1 MKWRHEEGTE
11 GMGFESEWI
20 TNLWTKEEEGTDVT
34 DLTIIGNA
42 IPQHMN
48 QNIPKKDK
56 KRDPVFGGQ
65 EFATECSCFF
75 PFSEVENMQFFW
87 VK

>member
-1 MKWRHEEGTE
+1 MKKARKAWALKVNELRIYGQKKKKAQ
-11 GMGFESEWI
+11 
-20 TNLWTKEEEGTDVT
+20 NVT